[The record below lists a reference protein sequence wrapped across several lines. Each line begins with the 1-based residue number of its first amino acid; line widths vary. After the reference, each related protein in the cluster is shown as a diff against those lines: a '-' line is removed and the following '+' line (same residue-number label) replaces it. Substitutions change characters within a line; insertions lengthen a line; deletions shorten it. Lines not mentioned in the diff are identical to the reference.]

1 MEAVVGGLEV
11 DDHGKYYFYS
21 VDGTRNNDNKMYITI
36 PQWSIVWREN
46 LISILVRHSASQH
59 LILSLH

>member
-21 VDGTRNNDNKMYITI
+21 VDDNKMYITI